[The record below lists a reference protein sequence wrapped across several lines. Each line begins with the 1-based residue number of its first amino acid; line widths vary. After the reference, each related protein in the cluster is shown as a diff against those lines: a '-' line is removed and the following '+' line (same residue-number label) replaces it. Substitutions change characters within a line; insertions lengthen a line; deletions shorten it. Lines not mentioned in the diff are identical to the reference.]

1 MELLGRTSVN
11 VKFYISL
18 SVNQN
23 NFWVAFL
30 AMNIVRMDSEVVG
43 KEEEIVCEHFFFI
56 FQYYSQHGLDFRSL
70 RFPGVIG
77 ADTEPG
83 GGTTGTT
90 LCACAI
96 CMHSCKNYF
105 NTLIKILN
113 QNCYLTGLLFFT
125 DYAVHIFHEVAKEG
139 KYSCFLKKD
148 TRLPMIYIDDC
159 LRAVCEFMEFPSESL
174 SQRTYNVTAMSF
186 TPDELVEEMRN
197 YYPKMRVDYEPD
209 EKRQEIGK
217 Q

>member
-11 VKFYISL
+11 AKFYISL
-18 SVNQN
+18 SVIQN

-30 AMNIVRMDSEVVG
+30 AMNIVHMDSEVVG

-90 LCACAI
+90 LCTCAI
-96 CMHSCKNYF
+96 CMHSCIKLLQYF
-105 NTLIKILN
+105 N
-113 QNCYLTGLLFFT
+113 QNFEPKLLFNWPI
-125 DYAVHIFHEVAKEG
+125 IFLQIML
-139 KYSCFLKKD
+139 F
-148 TRLPMIYIDDC
+148 IYFI
-159 LRAVCEFMEFPSESL
+159 
-174 SQRTYNVTAMSF
+174 
-186 TPDELVEEMRN
+186 
-197 YYPKMRVDYEPD
+197 K
-209 EKRQEIGK
+209 
-217 Q
+217 